1 MRQRFKVFGMSCA
14 ACSAGVERAVGRLKG
29 VNKVEVS
36 LVAKSMLCDF
46 DETTVSEKQIVE
58 AVKKAGFKAYPEKAS
73 EAAQTAVAG
82 RGSVAVADS
91 DGFTPMK
98 TRLIVSL
105 IFLVLLMY
113 VSMGHMIGLPVP
125 SFMHGVKN
133 GVSFAFVQFL
143 LVLPI
148 LYVNRKFFVNGFK
161 AFWHRVPNMDS
172 LVAVGSSA
180 AVLYG
185 IFAIFMIAYGIGNG
199 DTELAEKYL
208 SGLYFESGGMILT
221 LVTVGK
227 LLEERSKNKT
237 YSAIQKLVDLAP
249 KTAVVIRDGVET
261 EIPVEKIVVGEVIL
275 LKPGSSVPVDGEVV
289 EGGGT
294 VDESALTGES
304 MPVEKAAGDRLISA
318 SIVKSGAFKLKA
330 QRVGED
336 TTLSQIVELVR
347 NAASSKAPIGRLADK
362 VSGIFVPVVMGIALV
377 AAVVWLACGATF
389 EFALNAA
396 ISVLVISCPCALG
409 LATPL
414 AIMVSTGKCASK
426 GILIKSA
433 EALEQLHDVNTVVL
447 DKTGTVTEG
456 KPSVTDVVPSEYAS
470 ESELA
475 SLAAA
480 LEKNS
485 QHPLSVAVTEY
496 AASNSIEFATAE
508 DFKNLDGLGV
518 SATVNGQT
526 AYAGNEKLMSENKI
540 DISSLS
546 SCAKELAGKG
556 KTVMYFACGGKFYGL
571 IAVADKVKPTS
582 KEAVQAL
589 KKSGIEVIMLTGDNA
604 VTAAAI
610 KNEVG
615 IDRVEAEV
623 MPADKQRI
631 VSELKNAGKK
641 VVMVGDGINDS
652 PALMQADVGIAIGSG
667 TDIAIESAD
676 VVLMK
681 NDLTDVSRAINY
693 SKRTIRNIKQNLFWA
708 FFYNALGI
716 PLAAGALYPL
726 WQITLSPMIGALAM
740 SLSSLFVVGNALRL
754 YRG

>member
-82 RGSVAVADS
+82 RGNAAVADS

-161 AFWHRVPNMDS
+161 ALWHRVPNMDS

-456 KPSVTDVVPSEYAS
+456 KPSVTDVVPSEYVS

-496 AASNSIEFATAE
+496 AASNSIEFAAAE

-518 SATVNGQT
+518 SAIVNGQT

-540 DISSLS
+540 DVSSLS